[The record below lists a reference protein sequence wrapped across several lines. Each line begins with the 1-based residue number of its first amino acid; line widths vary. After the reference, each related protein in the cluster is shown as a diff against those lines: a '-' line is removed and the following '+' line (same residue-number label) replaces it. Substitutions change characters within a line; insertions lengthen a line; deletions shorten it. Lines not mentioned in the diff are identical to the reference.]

1 MFEPQSFT
9 SKGVLEDL
17 EDATNFVLMMTD
29 GKCLTSLNSTIS
41 LGLFYNSLDSQ
52 ILSELDDTD
61 DEAESD
67 SGFLLGQERPLQ
79 EDGLFPTP
87 IDTDRMNVVPLVI
100 LSRDLLCHSEREHL
114 RSLVNLLKMPLPLV
128 STDDDEDDASVSGP
142 STLSTTSVS
151 WKQRFQEL
159 LEFREQYGHVNVP
172 YDFPPN
178 PPLAQWVKRQ
188 RHQYRLLK
196 EGRHS
201 NLTPN
206 RLEQLECI
214 DYCWDSRQA
223 HWLDR
228 FYELQEF
235 QRKNAHI
242 RVSKRNLTDRPLAVW
257 LKRQRHQGRLFLQGK
272 TDGSNMTHGR
282 LQKLVNLGV
291 KFAAL

>member
-1 MFEPQSFT
+1 M
-9 SKGVLEDL
+9 
-17 EDATNFVLMMTD
+17 
-29 GKCLTSLNSTIS
+29 
-41 LGLFYNSLDSQ
+41 
-52 ILSELDDTD
+52 
-61 DEAESD
+61 
-67 SGFLLGQERPLQ
+67 GQGRPLQ
-79 EDGLFPTP
+79 DDVLFPTP
-87 IDTDRMNVVPLVI
+87 IDTNRMNVVPLVMPHK
-100 LSRDLLCHSEREHL
+100 DLLCDSEREHL
-114 RSLVNLLKMPLPLV
+114 RSLVELLRYPMVAV
-128 STDDDEDDASVSGP
+128 SSYDDEEEASISDP
-142 STLSTTSVS
+142 STLSSTSVS

-159 LEFREQYGHVNVP
+159 LEFRKQNGHVNVP

-206 RLEQLECI
+206 RLEQLQSI

-235 QRKNAHI
+235 QTKQGHI
-242 RVSKRNLTDRPLAVW
+242 RVSKRNPKDRPLAVW

-272 TDGSNMTHGR
+272 TDGSNMTQGR
-282 LQKLVNLGV
+282 LQKLVDLGV
-291 KFAAL
+291 KFTAS